1 MNSTLGSSQGSFRIT
16 VIHSSQLL
24 LKLHSG
30 IHELS
35 NDALIINCP
44 GPCMFYKCL
53 IRYAQQ
59 TPKGETPERNKEQ
72 NIANNYTSV
81 SSLHPERQFMV
92 LPFKKRIQWT
102 ESQTGMKR
110 LWCPLL
116 SMCFFSRSFPFFIF
130 SSYVKVNQR

>member
-81 SSLHPERQFMV
+81 SSHTQRGSSWYFPSRKEYNEQKVKQGWRDYDALCCLCVSSP
-92 LPFKKRIQWT
+92 
-102 ESQTGMKR
+102 G
-110 LWCPLL
+110 L
-116 SMCFFSRSFPFFIF
+116 SHS
-130 SSYVKVNQR
+130 